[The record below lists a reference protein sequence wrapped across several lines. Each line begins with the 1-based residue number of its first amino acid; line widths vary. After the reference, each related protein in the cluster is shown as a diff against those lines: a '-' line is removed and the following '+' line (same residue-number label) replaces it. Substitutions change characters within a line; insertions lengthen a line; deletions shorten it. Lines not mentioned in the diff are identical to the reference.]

1 MNFFEAGS
9 QTPTLV
15 LGRKCFDSDRD
26 TQDERLPLLI
36 VLLQQ
41 LDTSIHGLEALPDY
55 ELSEIIFATVRVCGF
70 VEPMDALQ
78 AIAMVLQALQI
89 RHPDP
94 ETVQFWADG
103 RPPS

>member
-1 MNFFEAGS
+1 MNFFEARS

-15 LGRKCFDSDRD
+15 LGRKCFDSDCE

-70 VEPMDALQ
+70 VEPMDCTPGHCHGA
-78 AIAMVLQALQI
+78 ASA
-89 RHPDP
+89 PN
-94 ETVQFWADG
+94 
-103 RPPS
+103 PPSRSRDSAILG

>member
-1 MNFFEAGS
+1 MNFLEVVS
-9 QTPTLV
+9 QSPTLV
-15 LGRKCFDSDRD
+15 LGRNCFDSDRD

-70 VEPMDALQ
+70 VEPMDALK
-78 AIAMVLQALQI
+78 AIAIVLQALEMH
-89 RHPDP
+89 RPDP
-94 ETVQFWADG
+94 EPAQFWADG